1 MRGVSV
7 VAKDVTE
14 RKRTETIMQKRFEL
28 MEYSAKHSLKDLMQ
42 KTVDEV
48 SELTGSTIGFFHFMA
63 DDQVHLGAQTWS
75 TNALQ
80 LFHVSVE
87 NGAHLPVN
95 QAGVWAE
102 AVRERRPLIHND
114 SQ

>member
-7 VAKDVTE
+7 VAKDVTD

-28 MEYSAKHSLKDLMQ
+28 MEYSARHSLNELMQ

-48 SELTGSTIGFFHFMA
+48 SELTGSTIGFFHFMEE
-63 DDQVHLGAQTWS
+63 DQINLGMQTWS

-80 LFHVSVE
+80 LFQVST
-87 NGAHLPVN
+87 
-95 QAGVWAE
+95 
-102 AVRERRPLIHND
+102 
-114 SQ
+114 